1 MPTTDRQPN
10 QKTRVQPAA
19 SGRTKRPAKASEVRW
34 NEWWPFERATGTV
47 LKQLNKR
54 QPKQQPEYEE
64 APL

>member
-10 QKTRVQPAA
+10 QTPPVQRPNV
-19 SGRTKRPAKASEVRW
+19 GRPKRTTKASEIRW
-34 NEWWPFERATGTV
+34 NEWWPFERATGNA
-47 LKQLNKR
+47 LKQLNKK